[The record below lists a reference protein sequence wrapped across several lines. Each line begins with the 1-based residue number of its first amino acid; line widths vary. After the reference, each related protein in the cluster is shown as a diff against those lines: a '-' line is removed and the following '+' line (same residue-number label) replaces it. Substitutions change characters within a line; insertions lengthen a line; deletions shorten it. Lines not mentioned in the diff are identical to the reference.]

1 MHQFNKQLI
10 FNSRA
15 ELDTKESKMKIELN
29 SSICPLVDFTTYEG
43 LLSFFYLEEVSRDG
57 LGDFENV
64 TVSQGDVD
72 ACIMEKVCDYMQDD
86 IAPTLAEY
94 GVKSFSVGEICKPK
108 EYNFYHDSFDFT
120 AEMDEDWKARAI
132 AFLDKNSDNEELHRY
147 ISDNWKS
154 CDGFLSFMPE
164 SMEVLKDG
172 LRGLETSYSDV
183 YLLGAYLTL
192 AGIVSEAKVPFY
204 VFEED
209 VYDYIL
215 SNTNITASYYYIPE
229 DWLEIYNKDSL
240 MDELYYSLS
249 DVIGC
254 PWRGFNTIRDEIS
267 SEDFECVDNASRLIS
282 WAIKN
287 DLGVEDVQDII
298 AGRKVYE
305 YGLLMYA

>member
-1 MHQFNKQLI
+1 
-10 FNSRA
+10 
-15 ELDTKESKMKIELN
+15 MKIKLN

-43 LLSFFYLEEVSRDG
+43 LLSAYYLEEVSRDC
-57 LGDFENV
+57 LDHFENV
-64 TVSQGDVD
+64 TVNQGDVD
-72 ACIMEKVCDYMQDD
+72 ACIMEKVCEYMQDD
-86 IAPTLAEY
+86 IAPALAEY
-94 GVKSFSVGEICKPK
+94 GVKSFRVGDLNKPK
-108 EYNFYHDSFDFT
+108 EYNFHHDSFDFT
-120 AEMDEDWKARAI
+120 AEMEEDWKACAI
-132 AFLDKNSDNEELHRY
+132 AFLDKNSENKDLHDY
-147 ISDNWKS
+147 IRDNWES
-154 CDGFLSFMPE
+154 CSGFLSFMPE
-164 SMEVLKDG
+164 SMEELKDG
-172 LRGLETSYSDV
+172 LKGNVSRYTDD

-192 AGIVSEAKVPFY
+192 AGIVSEAKVPFD

-215 SNTNITASYYYIPE
+215 SNTNITVSYYYIPE
-229 DWLEIYNKDSL
+229 DWLEMYNEDSL

-282 WAIKN
+282 WAVKN
-287 DLGVEDVQDII
+287 DLSVEDVQDII